1 MKKIFEKVKENKEII
16 ATAVG
21 VTAVATGVVLG
32 LKAKTKALEIKKEF
46 TQTIKECEEVL
57 EQYPK
62 QYSAEDLE
70 NDKFIVSCNA
80 CGKLIR
86 LYAPAAVLAVGGG
99 ICTVKN
105 GVKVY
110 KMYRK

>member
-1 MKKIFEKVKENKEII
+1 MRKIFEKIKEDKEII
-16 ATAVG
+16 VTAIG

-32 LKAKTKALEIKKEF
+32 LKAKPKALEIKKEF

-57 EQYPK
+57 EQYPEE
-62 QYSAEDLE
+62 YSAEDLE

-80 CGKLIR
+80 CGKIIR
-86 LYAPAAVLAVGGG
+86 LYAPAAALAVGGS
-99 ICTVKN
+99 ICAVKN

>member
-32 LKAKTKALEIKKEF
+32 LKAKPRALEIKKEF
-46 TQTIKECEEVL
+46 AKTIKECEEVL
-57 EQYPK
+57 ELYPED
-62 QYSAEDLE
+62 YSAEDLE
-70 NDKFIVSCNA
+70 NDKFAVSFCACCNII
-80 CGKLIR
+80 KL
-86 LYAPAAVLAVGGG
+86 YTPAAALAVGGS
-99 ICTVKN
+99 IYAVKN

>member
-1 MKKIFEKVKENKEII
+1 MKKIFEKVKEHKEII

-32 LKAKTKALEIKKEF
+32 LKAKPKALEIKKEF
-46 TQTIKECEEVL
+46 TKTIKECEEVL
-57 EQYPK
+57 EQYPER
-62 QYSAEDLE
+62 YSAEDLE
-70 NDKFIVSCNA
+70 NDKLIVSRNA
-80 CGKLIR
+80 CGKIIR

-99 ICTVKN
+99 ICAVKN
-105 GVKVY
+105 GIKVY

>member
-21 VTAVATGVVLG
+21 VTAVVTGVVLG
-32 LKAKTKALEIKKEF
+32 CKIQPKVLEIKKEF
-46 TQTIKECEEVL
+46 TKTIKECEEVL
-57 EQYPK
+57 EQYPE
-62 QYSAEDLE
+62 QYTAEDLE

-105 GVKVY
+105 GIKVY

>member
-21 VTAVATGVVLG
+21 VAAVATGVVLG
-32 LKAKTKALEIKKEF
+32 VKAKPKALEIKKEF

-57 EQYPK
+57 EQYPE

-80 CGKLIR
+80 CGKIIR
-86 LYAPAAVLAVGGG
+86 LYAPAAVLAVVGGV
-99 ICTVKN
+99 CVVKN

>member
-46 TQTIKECEEVL
+46 TKTIKECEEVL
-57 EQYPK
+57 
-62 QYSAEDLE
+62 
-70 NDKFIVSCNA
+70 
-80 CGKLIR
+80 
-86 LYAPAAVLAVGGG
+86 
-99 ICTVKN
+99 
-105 GVKVY
+105 
-110 KMYRK
+110 